1 MALDTPGWKFF
12 EKHLQFFIDR
22 DVDGLLASD
31 YTDDAVCIS
40 YDFAIKGKEGL
51 KTLFTGYLE
60 MVGDIKLRSTDHWR
74 ETEDSILIEATM
86 DTSRAGERKVYDIFV
101 MKDGKISH
109 HFTGV
114 RA

>member
-12 EKHLQFFIDR
+12 EKHLQFFIDK

-31 YTDDAVCIS
+31 YNDDAVCVS
-40 YDFAIKGKEGL
+40 YDFAIKGKDGL
-51 KTLFTGYLE
+51 KSLFSGYLE
-60 MVGDIKLRSTDHWR
+60 MVGDIVLRSTDHWR
-74 ETEDSILIEATM
+74 ETDDSILIEATM

-101 MKDGKISH
+101 MKNGKISY